1 MCNTNNVIQNLNENN
16 QNEIWKDI
24 KGYEGYYQVS
34 NLGNVKT
41 LHANKGH
48 KIKLLSI
55 ATHPRGY
62 RQVNLYKDG
71 KHESLL
77 VHRLV
82 AAAFIPNPNN
92 YNEVNHIDENKCNN
106 NADNLEWISHAENC
120 RYGTISERISKANKG
135 RKRSDETKAKMKE
148 SQNLRAERERAE
160 GIRCGRVLKK
170 ISQYDLNG
178 NFIRDFDSLYDA
190 VVSLGFT
197 TNRENGYGY
206 SYASNICHCCKGIQ
220 KQHMDSYGNL
230 KRIIKKC
237 YSIII
242 FRKHLETDVLH

>member
-16 QNEIWKDI
+16 QNEIWRDI

-48 KIKLLSI
+48 RIKLMAL
-55 ATHPRGY
+55 APHPRGY
-62 RQVNLYKDG
+62 KSVNLYKDG
-71 KHESLL
+71 KHTPIL

-82 AAAFIPNPNN
+82 AAAFVPNPNN

-106 NADNLEWISHAENC
+106 NADNLEWVSHGDNC
-120 RYGTISERISKANKG
+120 RYGTRNARISQNSRG
-135 RKRSDETKAKMKE
+135 QKRSDETKAKMKE
-148 SQNLRAERERAE
+148 SQSLRSEREESRTNK
-160 GIRCGRVLKK
+160 RTKK

-190 VVSLGFT
+190 VVYLGFKAD
-197 TNRENGYGY
+197 RENKYGAGYKR
-206 SYASNICHCCKGIQ
+206 NICYCCNGLTKTA
-220 KQHMDSYGNL
+220 YGFIWKFKEDN
-230 KRIIKKC
+230 
-237 YSIII
+237 
-242 FRKHLETDVLH
+242 

>member
-1 MCNTNNVIQNLNENN
+1 MCNTNNVIRNLNENN
-16 QNEIWKDI
+16 QEEIWRDI

-55 ATHPRGY
+55 APHPRGY

-82 AAAFIPNPNN
+82 ATAFIPNPNN
-92 YNEVNHIDENKCNN
+92 YNEVNHISEDKHDNRVC
-106 NADNLEWISHAENC
+106 NLEWVSHAENC
-120 RYGTISERISKANKG
+120 RYGTIRERISQANRG
-135 RKRSDETKAKMKE
+135 QKRSDEIKARMKE

-160 GIRCGRVLKK
+160 GIRCGRVIKK

-178 NFIRDFDSLYDA
+178 NFVRDFDSMYDA
-190 VVSLGFT
+190 CTALGFT
-197 TNRENGYGY
+197 FNRENGYGT
-206 SYASNICHCCKGIQ
+206 SYKNNIRGCCKGIH
-220 KQHMDSYGNL
+220 KTAYGFIWKFKEDN
-230 KRIIKKC
+230 
-237 YSIII
+237 
-242 FRKHLETDVLH
+242 